1 MKTLIM
7 ILAFAPWLA
16 TVNAGDANWPMGS
29 PDGSWSMGSAE
40 TGWQMNGRQA
50 AIASHE
56 IRIGFSFDEVRRA
69 LGKPTETST
78 TVTASMVRDF
88 WHYEV
93 GGHLLVTVMF
103 DNGRVAAFS
112 N

>member
-1 MKTLIM
+1 M
-7 ILAFAPWLA
+7 ILALAPWLT

-29 PDGSWSMGSAE
+29 PDGNWSMGSAE

-69 LGKPTETST
+69 LGEPTKTST
-78 TVTASMVRDF
+78 TVTANMVSVF

-93 GGHLLVTVMF
+93 GNRSLVTVVF
-103 DNGRVAAFS
+103 ENGRVAAFY